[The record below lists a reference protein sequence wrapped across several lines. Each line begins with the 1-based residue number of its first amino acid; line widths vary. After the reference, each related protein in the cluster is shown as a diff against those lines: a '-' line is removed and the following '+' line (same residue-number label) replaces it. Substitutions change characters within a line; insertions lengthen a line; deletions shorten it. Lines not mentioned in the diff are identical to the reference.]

1 MIKLR
6 KMRDDEFLAYRQYS
20 MLAYGR
26 DLAENYGYT
35 LSKASDVADHKLKE
49 CFPDG
54 VEASDHEMYCIE
66 FGVESAAQLVGYLWY
81 KMMPADKAA
90 FIYDFYVF
98 KDFRGCGIGTQV
110 LSELETRLIENG
122 IEFLNLRVATNNER
136 AQRLYQKLAFNVTG
150 YNMTKRLTG
159 E

>member
-6 KMRDDEFLAYRQYS
+6 KMRDDEFSAYRQYS
-20 MLAYGR
+20 MLAYGS

-35 LSKASDVADHKLKE
+35 LNEAADIADNKLTE

-54 VEASDHEMYCIE
+54 IETSDHEMYCIE

-81 KMMPADKAA
+81 KVAEPDKTA

-98 KDFRGCGIGTQV
+98 EGFRGCGIGTQV
-110 LSELETRLIENG
+110 FSKLESRLKARG
-122 IEFLNLRVATNNER
+122 VEFLNLRVASNNER
-136 AQRLYQKLAFNVTG
+136 AKKLYQKLAFNVTG
-150 YNMTKRLTG
+150 YNMTKKID
-159 E
+159 